1 MPKDSLKFI
10 KPESKEI
17 NIDKNKIFE
26 ENYPIF
32 CFKYLAPKSY
42 NNCKNPKFFIE
53 FVTRHQKLSELGW
66 QENKKSHRHGFGMEK
81 ISVKSIKTQLPLCI
95 TPDVTHLHVLR
106 ATGKKLPFIG
116 IEIQEI
122 FRIFFN
128 ETKHGDIYDHD

>member
-53 FVTRHQKLSELGW
+53 FLTRLQKLSELGW
-66 QENKKSHRHGFGMEK
+66 QEIKK
-81 ISVKSIKTQLPLCI
+81 

-122 FRIFFN
+122 FRIFFI